1 MPQLKYSIGQQV
13 AIKAASAGVR
23 RMQIMQQIAT
33 ALEVDVR
40 TVYNYI
46 NIPFES
52 DVALSEEKL
61 SAIADVLGLENI
73 DMLMVST
80 QATPV

>member
-13 AIKAASAGVR
+13 AIKAAQEQVKT
-23 RMQIMQQIAT
+23 MQIMHEIAN
-33 ALEVDVR
+33 ALDVDVR

-46 NIPFES
+46 NIPFDKEGIQ
-52 DVALSEEKL
+52 EEKL
-61 SAIADVLGLENI
+61 NAIAKVLGVDTDIL
-73 DMLMVST
+73 LAST

>member
-13 AIKAASAGVR
+13 AIKAAKEQVKT
-23 RMQIMQQIAT
+23 MQIMHELAQ
-33 ALEVDVR
+33 ALDVDVR

-46 NIPFES
+46 NITIDKEGIQ
-52 DVALSEEKL
+52 EEKL
-61 SAIADVLGLENI
+61 NTIAKVLGVSI
-73 DMLMVST
+73 DKLLAST